1 MCRIICYG
9 LSIPILNLINIFA
22 CRKISEL
29 QPFHRFPERLSNQ
42 QVVGV
47 ILKKNVMAKK
57 FFIFI
62 SVMAVLG
69 MSSCTTTLNSSKT
82 KDFSSSAITAT
93 FADLVVSPQK
103 ITYTY
108 RPTDDVCRGGQTNV
122 VNTAIRKALEVNGG
136 GDVLVELQTTI
147 KKSGR
152 KSISEVTVSGYPATY
167 RNFRCADDETL
178 RESFKQRLE

>member
-1 MCRIICYG
+1 MI
-9 LSIPILNLINIFA
+9 
-22 CRKISEL
+22 
-29 QPFHRFPERLSNQ
+29 
-42 QVVGV
+42 
-47 ILKKNVMAKK
+47 
-57 FFIFI
+57 
-62 SVMAVLG
+62 AVLG
-69 MSSCTTTLNSSKT
+69 MASCTTTLNSSKT

-108 RPTDDVCRGGQTNV
+108 TPTDDVRRGGPTNV

-152 KSISEVTVSGYPATY
+152 RNISEVTVSGYPEGSSTSG
-167 RNFRCADDETL
+167 RDTKEQGVCGEDVLF
-178 RESFKQRLE
+178 QRLR